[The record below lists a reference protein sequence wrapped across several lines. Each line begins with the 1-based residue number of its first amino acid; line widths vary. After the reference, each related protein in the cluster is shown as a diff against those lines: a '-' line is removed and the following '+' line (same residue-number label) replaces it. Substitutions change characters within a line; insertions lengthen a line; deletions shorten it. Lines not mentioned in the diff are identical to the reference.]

1 MADMTNVD
9 AGKLRQSA
17 SRIGSLAGELSGNV
31 SKINEAINNLSKS
44 WQSEAATKFLQ
55 NWHTDEE
62 ALREMVDQY
71 SEISVMNLG
80 HGRAGHGRFPGARA
94 QALLQ
99 RADWRRVVR
108 R

>member
-17 SRIGSLAGELSGNV
+17 SRIGGLAGDLSGNV

-44 WQSEAATKFLQ
+44 WVSDAATQFLQ

-62 ALREMVDQY
+62 ALLEMVDQY
-71 SEISVMNLG
+71 REVEELMQELAQDFENSENEVGGMVAKLKI
-80 HGRAGHGRFPGARA
+80 
-94 QALLQ
+94 
-99 RADWRRVVR
+99 
-108 R
+108 